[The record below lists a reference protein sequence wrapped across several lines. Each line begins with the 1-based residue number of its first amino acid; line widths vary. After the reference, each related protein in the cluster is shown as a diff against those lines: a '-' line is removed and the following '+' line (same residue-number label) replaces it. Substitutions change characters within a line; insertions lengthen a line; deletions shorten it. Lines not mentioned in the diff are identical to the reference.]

1 MDTFKTLIYEA
12 NKSFNTADHLAYV
25 TYNIVKDTKVIS
37 LISEHLLT
45 SLTKGMDALLYI
57 EREYKRISQYPDSFE
72 IKLELFKKIIKRY
85 GISKDY
91 IEIIKELKEIKEYK
105 QKGPVSFTKKDKLV
119 MYSSNYRLKTVT
131 LDKIKKHISQ
141 TKAFI
146 QLLNII
152 QDQYENR
159 FRR

>member
-1 MDTFKTLIYEA
+1 MDTFKTLIFEA

-25 TYNIVKDTKVIS
+25 TYPVVNDTKVITLITEHLYAS
-37 LISEHLLT
+37 LIQ
-45 SLTKGMDALLYI
+45 GMDALLYI
-57 EREYKRISQYPDSFE
+57 EREYKRIPQYSDSFE

-105 QKGPVSFTKKDKLV
+105 KKGPVSFTKKDKLV

-141 TKAFI
+141 TKSFI

-152 QDQYENR
+152 KDQYENR